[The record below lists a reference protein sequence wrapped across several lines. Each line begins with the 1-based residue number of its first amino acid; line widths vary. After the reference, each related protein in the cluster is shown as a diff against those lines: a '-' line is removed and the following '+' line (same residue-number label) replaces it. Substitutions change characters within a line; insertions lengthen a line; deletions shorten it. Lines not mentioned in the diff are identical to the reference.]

1 MRICIVAEHASTRF
15 GGEAFLPVH
24 YFSLLRARG
33 IETWLIVH
41 SRTGKELAKLFPQD
55 KGRILLV
62 PDLWIHRLFFRL
74 SRHLPRRLSEATFG
88 LLNQLITQLC
98 QRLMLRRLIRTQ
110 NINVIHQP
118 IPISPRFPSALYGL
132 GVPVVIGPLNGGMEY
147 PAAFRNKESW
157 ISRATVGFLKL
168 FADAGNS
175 LLPGK
180 KRADVVLVANART
193 RIALP
198 KGIRGRVI
206 EMNEN
211 GIDVETWHCESG
223 DAVRTTPLFVFVGRL
238 VDWKALDIVIR
249 ALARV
254 PTAELDVVGDG
265 PMLEAWTSLARELK
279 VSERV
284 HFIGR
289 ETQSQY
295 AARLRQS
302 VGLVLPSLYESGG
315 AVVLEAMAA
324 AKPVIATRWGGPVDY
339 LDSSCGI
346 LVDPQSYRAL
356 VTGFARA
363 IQKLIDCPELA
374 NAMGAAGR
382 ERAVRDFDWQRRI
395 DRIIGIY
402 GTLVNT
408 RHAVIA
414 QG

>member
-41 SRTGKELAKLFPQD
+41 SRTGKELAELFPQD

-74 SRHLPRRLSEATFG
+74 SRYLPRRLSEATFG

-118 IPISPRFPSALYGL
+118 IPISPRFPSALFGL

-157 ISRATVGFLKL
+157 ISRTTVGFLKL
-168 FADAGNS
+168 FADAGSS

-180 KRADVVLVANART
+180 KRADVVLVANERT
-193 RIALP
+193 RNALP

-211 GIDVETWHCESG
+211 GIDVETWHCETG

-249 ALARV
+249 ALAEV

-265 PMLEAWTSLARELK
+265 PMLETWTSLARELR
-279 VSERV
+279 VAERV
-284 HFIGR
+284 HFVGR

-339 LDSSCGI
+339 LDSSSGI
-346 LVDPQSYRAL
+346 LVDPHSYRAL

-363 IQKLIDCPELA
+363 IQTLIDYPELA

-395 DRIIGIY
+395 DRIISIY
-402 GTLVNT
+402 GTLVNA
-408 RHAVIA
+408 RHPATS
-414 QG
+414 

>member
-1 MRICIVAEHASTRF
+1 MRICIVSEHASTRF
-15 GGEAFLPVH
+15 GGEAALPVY
-24 YFSLLRARG
+24 YFSLLQARG

-41 SRTGKELAKLFPQD
+41 SRTRKELAELFPQD
-55 KGRILLV
+55 KGRILFV
-62 PDLWIHRLFFRL
+62 PDLWIQRLLFRL
-74 SRHLPRRLSEATFG
+74 SRYLPARVYEPSLG

-98 QRLMLRRLIRTQ
+98 QRSILRRLIRTH
-110 NINVIHQP
+110 NIDVIHQP
-118 IPISPRFPSALYGL
+118 IPISSRYPSALFGL

-147 PAAFRNKESW
+147 PPAFHTEESW
-157 ISRATVGFLKL
+157 VSRTTIAFLKL
-168 FADAGNS
+168 FADVGNS

-180 KRADVVLVANART
+180 KRAAVVLVANERT
-193 RIALP
+193 RNALP

-206 EMNEN
+206 EMSEN
-211 GIDVETWHCESG
+211 GIDIGTWGCESS
-223 DAVRTTPLFVFVGRL
+223 DTVPATPLFVWVGRL

-249 ALARV
+249 ALVKV

-265 PMLEAWTSLARELK
+265 PMLESWRSLARELR

-284 HFIGR
+284 HFVGR
-289 ETQSQY
+289 KTHSQF

-302 VGLVLPSLYESGG
+302 VGLVLPSLYEAGG
-315 AVVLEAMAA
+315 TVVLEAMAS

-346 LVDPQSYRAL
+346 LVDPQSRDAM
-356 VTGFARA
+356 VTGFATA
-363 IQKLIDCPELA
+363 MQTLLDNPDLA

-395 DRIIGIY
+395 DRIISIY

-408 RHAVIA
+408 RHAVTS
-414 QG
+414 

>member
-24 YFSLLRARG
+24 YFSLLQARG

-41 SRTGKELAKLFPQD
+41 SRTRNELTELFPQD
-55 KGRILLV
+55 KSRILFV

-74 SRHLPRRLSEATFG
+74 SLRLPRRLSEATFG
-88 LLNQLITQLC
+88 LLNQLITQFC
-98 QRLMLRRLIRTQ
+98 QRSMLRQLIRKQ
-110 NINVIHQP
+110 DINVIHQP
-118 IPISPRFPSALYGL
+118 VPISPRFPSALFGL

-147 PAAFRNKESW
+147 PPAFRSSESW
-157 ISRATVGFLKL
+157 ISRAAIAFLKL

-180 KRADVVLVANART
+180 KRAAVVLVANERT
-193 RIALP
+193 RNALP
-198 KGIRGRVI
+198 KGICGRVI

-211 GIDVETWHCESG
+211 GVDIGTWHSESG
-223 DAVRTTPLFVFVGRL
+223 DPVSTTPLFVFVGRL

-249 ALARV
+249 ALAQV

-265 PMLEAWTSLARELK
+265 PMLETWRSLARKLR

-284 HFIGR
+284 HFVGR

-324 AKPVIATRWGGPVDY
+324 AKPVIATRWGGPLDY
-339 LDSSCGI
+339 LDRSCGI
-346 LVDPQSYRAL
+346 LVDPESYRAL
-356 VTGFARA
+356 VTGFADA
-363 IQKLIDCPELA
+363 IQNLIDHPELA
-374 NAMGAAGR
+374 KAMGDAGR
-382 ERAVRDFDWQRRI
+382 KRAVRDFDWQRRI
-395 DRIIGIY
+395 DRIVEIY
-402 GTLVNT
+402 DVLVKKSAPVTN
-408 RHAVIA
+408 
-414 QG
+414 